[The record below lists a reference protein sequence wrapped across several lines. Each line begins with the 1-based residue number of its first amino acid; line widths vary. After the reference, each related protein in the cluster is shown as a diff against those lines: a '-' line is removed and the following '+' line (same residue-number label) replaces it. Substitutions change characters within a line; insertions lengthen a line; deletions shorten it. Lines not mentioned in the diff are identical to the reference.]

1 MRNKP
6 HKQMLAEISFLK
18 CLLPSIFNEGIIVSR
33 VCLPAVDNDP
43 HELVVLRDG
52 DLLPGRPPGGPLGSA
67 FSSLPAAVLTGH
79 SGDGVWLHVQHP
91 GELKQQLIKARFLL
105 Q

>member
-1 MRNKP
+1 MSQKNEKLATQADVSRNLLFK
-6 HKQMLAEISFLK
+6 K
-18 CLLPSIFNEGIIVSR
+18 CLLPSVFNEGIIVSR
-33 VCLPAVDNDP
+33 VRLPAVDDDP

-67 FSSLPAAVLTGH
+67 FPPLPAAVLTGH

-91 GELKQQLIKARFLL
+91 GELKQCFH
-105 Q
+105 